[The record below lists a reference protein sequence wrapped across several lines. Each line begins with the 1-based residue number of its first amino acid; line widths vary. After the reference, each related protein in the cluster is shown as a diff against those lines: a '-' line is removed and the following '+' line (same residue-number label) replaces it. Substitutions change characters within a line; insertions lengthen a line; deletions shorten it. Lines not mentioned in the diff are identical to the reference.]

1 MIVSLGMMLEY
12 LVLISKQVISCIA
25 YKRVLYAIYNSENN
39 WFLLAHIEQL
49 LIGQFFSRRHFFRFV
64 YWSKKGYNYVYSSV
78 WTSHLKK
85 IYLYNALMNM
95 RPFSTKCDKKLRK
108 SSIVCRL

>member
-1 MIVSLGMMLEY
+1 MIVSLGMILEY
-12 LVLISKQVISCIA
+12 LVLMSKQVTSCIA
-25 YKRVLYAIYNSENN
+25 YTRSLSAIYNSENN

-78 WTSHLKK
+78 WISNLKK
-85 IYLYNALMNM
+85 IYIYNALMNM
-95 RPFSTKCDKKLRK
+95 RPFFMKCDKKLKK
-108 SSIVCRL
+108 SSIVCGL